1 MPKNGQDE
9 VQALRKII
17 ELTGLLNSTLN
28 LDELLQLIMTS
39 AAELLNAETSS
50 LLLHDEDAGDL
61 IIHVATGASG
71 EQVSQQRVPAGQGIA
86 GWVMEK
92 GEVAVV
98 ENPRDDPRFFA
109 GMDEATGFETRNI
122 LALPL
127 KVRDRTV
134 GVVEVINKHE
144 GGRRLHR
151 HRPGARE
158 RARQPGRPRDRQRPL
173 YAKRQTRS
181 SPHASRTGF
190 SPPQRPS
197 GGHRARQSSWP
208 RDDIHG

>member
-1 MPKNGQDE
+1 MPTNGQDE

-39 AAELLNAETSS
+39 AAELCGAETSS

-61 IIHVATGASG
+61 IIHVATGESG
-71 EQVSQQRVPAGQGIA
+71 EQVAQQRVPAGQGIA

-98 ENPRDDPRFFA
+98 ESPRDDPRFFA

-144 GGRRLHR
+144 GSFTKTDQELT
-151 HRPGARE
+151 GAL
-158 RARQPGRPRDRQRPL
+158 ANQAAIAIDNAQL
-173 YAKRQTRS
+173 YAKLADAVVT
-181 SPHASRTGF
+181 SRM
-190 SPPQRPS
+190 SYRL
-197 GGHRARQSSWP
+197 
-208 RDDIHG
+208 